1 FHLQIVRAWT
11 WFLRKL
17 KCRPLISNDSERS
30 AAIKELGDACL
41 RGGFLQASPLET
53 KENPFIATRKSETR
67 YPSDTCLLEWSCFRA
82 KMGKYYA
89 EVRKLALEIMGTIRE
104 SLGIVPNQL
113 GKKMEDGVQVMAVN
127 CYPPCPEPEMALGL
141 PPHSDYTFL
150 TIISLQQMILEM
162 GRASLAH
169 LSLKTK

>member
-1 FHLQIVRAWT
+1 MSADENSSSFTIGNFAQEKGLPYVP
-11 WFLRKL
+11 
-17 KCRPLISNDSERS
+17 KCYVVSPSNRS
-30 AAIKELGDACL
+30 SLDLVPEKAQVPTID
-41 RGGFLQASPLET
+41 
-53 KENPFIATRKSETR
+53 I
-67 YPSDTCLLEWSCFRA
+67 
-82 KMGKYYA
+82 

-150 TIISLQQMILEM
+150 TIVLQNSSGLEILDTED
-162 GRASLAH
+162 GKWKIVPVLHPCR
-169 LSLKTK
+169 